1 MKTIKTTTLFIV
13 GFFLCSHLVKAQK
26 TFTFQSL
33 DGLLITADL
42 YSVSKGIPQK
52 SYTIVL
58 CHQAKYSRGEYKET
72 AKKLTGIGYNCL
84 VPDLRS
90 GVEVNDVR
98 NQTHFR
104 ALDKRLPTD
113 YLDAEQDIV
122 AVVNFAFENY
132 DKKIILLGSSYS
144 ASLALK
150 IGKGNKKVAA
160 IIAFS
165 PGEYFGKKLNLQK
178 AIAGLKKP
186 VFLTSSKK
194 ESQALAE
201 LAEVIKSDI
210 KTRYI
215 PKTAGFH
222 GSKALWSDNEGN
234 EGYWKAM
241 KEFLRKIQ

>member
-1 MKTIKTTTLFIV
+1 MKTIKTTTLVIV
-13 GFFLCSHLVKAQK
+13 GFLLCSHLAKAQK

-33 DGLLITADL
+33 DGLLITADI
-42 YSVSKGIPQK
+42 YNVSGKIQPK

-58 CHQAKYSRGEYKET
+58 CHQAKYSRGEFRET
-72 AKKLTGIGYNCL
+72 ANKLNNIGYNCL

-104 ALDKRLPTD
+104 ALDKHLPTD

-122 AVVNFAFENY
+122 AVVNFAFEKY
-132 DKKIILLGSSYS
+132 DRKIILLGSSYS

-165 PGEYFGKKLNLQK
+165 PGEYFGKKLNLRK

-186 VFLTSSKK
+186 VFLTSTRK

-201 LAEVIKSDI
+201 LAEVIKSNI
-210 KTRYI
+210 KIRYI

>member
-1 MKTIKTTTLFIV
+1 M
-13 GFFLCSHLVKAQK
+13 
-26 TFTFQSL
+26 
-33 DGLLITADL
+33 
-42 YSVSKGIPQK
+42 
-52 SYTIVL
+52 VL
-58 CHQAKYSRGEYKET
+58 CHQAKYSRGEYRET

-104 ALDKRLPTD
+104 ALDKHLPTD

-122 AVVNFAFENY
+122 AVVNFAHEKY
-132 DKKIILLGSSYS
+132 DRKIILLGSSYS

-165 PGEYFGKKLNLQK
+165 PGEHFGKKLNLK
-178 AIAGLKKP
+178 KEINGLKKP

-194 ESQALAE
+194 ESQALA
-201 LAEVIKSDI
+201 LLSNTLKKRYLHTGWPGKSKGLGGGLSRSRARPEAKSARAV
-210 KTRYI
+210 KTWEQLGNNKRRI
-215 PKTAGFH
+215 PCYTVMLDAAKG
-222 GSKALWSDNEGN
+222 
-234 EGYWKAM
+234 
-241 KEFLRKIQ
+241 